1 MKSLETQKYLNKW
14 MLGLGVLTLSVSAS
28 AFDYGEALKGVLNKN
43 NGAAT
48 TPAAPAVP
56 AAAAPAAATTAS
68 TAGVDSLKPAEVTS
82 GLKEALSRGAEM
94 AVAQLGKKDGFFANP
109 SLKIPLPASLKKAE
123 KAMKMLG
130 MSKQADDLVL
140 SMNRAAEAA
149 VSEAKTLLV
158 NAVKDMSVEDAKGIL
173 TGGNTSATDFFRKKT
188 EAALTARFMPI
199 VKSTTDQSNLAQQ
212 YNSYAGMAA
221 KFGVSK
227 KGQATVEEY
236 VTQQSLDRLY
246 TVIGEQERTLR
257 ANPLQAGSDLLK
269 KVFGAVMGK

>member
-1 MKSLETQKYLNKW
+1 MKSLETQKSLNKW
-14 MLGLGVLTLSVSAS
+14 MLGLGVLGLSVSAS

-43 NGAAT
+43 NSTAT
-48 TPAAPAVP
+48 TP
-56 AAAAPAAATTAS
+56 AAPAAATTATTAS
-68 TAGVDSLKPAEVTS
+68 TTGVDSLKPAELTS

-109 SLKIPLPASLKKAE
+109 ALKIPLPASLKKAE
-123 KAMKMLG
+123 KAMRMLG
-130 MSKQADDLVL
+130 MGKQADDLVL

-149 VSEAKTLLV
+149 VPEAKTLLV

-188 EAALTARFMPI
+188 EATLTTRFMPI

-246 TVIGEQERTLR
+246 IVIGEQERTLR